1 MDELI
6 QEERVSS
13 AMRKCFFILS
23 AFILICIISGCN
35 ITSSTSQ
42 EKMKVIEA
50 DILLPDVV
58 SLNQECI
65 FKVHVTQGSSNVD
78 DAQDVQ
84 FEIWNS
90 TSTQDSE
97 MLQAKLIGNGTYT
110 VSKQFSQDGIYYVQ
124 THVTAR
130 GLHVMPKKQ
139 FMVGEVSKEEIKAL
153 IEEPVK
159 KSNHQGHHH

>member
-1 MDELI
+1 
-6 QEERVSS
+6 
-13 AMRKCFFILS
+13 MRKYFFILS
-23 AFILICIISGCN
+23 AFILVCIISGCKA
-35 ITSSTSQ
+35 TSSTTQ
-42 EKMKVIEA
+42 EKMQVIEA
-50 DILLPDVV
+50 DIILSDAV

-84 FEIWNS
+84 FEIWNA
-90 TSTQDSE
+90 TSTQNSE
-97 MLQAKLIGNGTYT
+97 MLQAEFTGNGTYT
-110 VSKQFSQDGIYYVQ
+110 VSKQFSKDGIYYVQ

-139 FMVGEVSKEEIKAL
+139 FMVGEVSEEEINAL

-159 KSNHQGHHH
+159 KNNHQGHHH